1 VDVFRIFSGIHKVR
15 PMLDTKGESALSM
28 SCTSYQEFGFHLKL
42 LWKKVYA
49 IFGESEVGLF

>member
-1 VDVFRIFSGIHKVR
+1 
-15 PMLDTKGESALSM
+15 MLDTKGESALSM

-49 IFGESEVGLF
+49 IFGESEVGLFWY